1 MGTAHSVTD
10 YAGIVRL
17 IPDPCTRVIGRFVHA
32 APARAPRIV
41 GGAAD
46 AGCGLQVA
54 ASCKQKIA
62 LAAVV
67 ITTHTIQ
74 QSVGGGI
81 NGLRGV
87 LCVAA

>member
-17 IPDPCTRVIGRFVHA
+17 IPDPCTRVIGRLGHA
-32 APARAPRIV
+32 APARRASW

-46 AGCGLQVA
+46 SGCGLQVA